1 MQTLRKKILSKLSSE
16 PKIAKK
22 IKINPQDYAIHV
34 FDRSKLQKFLSEKTF
49 FQMQQCIEKQIPIS
63 PVIAD
68 QIASAMKAWAIANG
82 ASHYTHWFQPLTGAT
97 AEKHDSFFDLDSFGN
112 QLEKFEGEQLVQQ
125 IPEFPNLSKSGVRNT
140 FEARGYSA
148 WDPSSPAFLYGTTL
162 CIPTTFVSYTGIALD
177 HKSPLLKSIEKLDHA
192 ATEVCRFFD
201 KNTSKVTASLGWE
214 QEFFLADRALV
225 QTRPDLMLTGRTLMG
240 HMPSKGQQFS
250 DHYFGSIP
258 TRVSVYLNELE
269 YECKLLGIPIKTKH
283 NEVAPSQ
290 YEIAS
295 VFEAVNIAVDHN
307 ALLMDVMDKV
317 AYKHNFVVLLHEKP
331 YQHINGSGK
340 HSNWSLNTNT
350 GINLLSPSK
359 TPMGNL
365 QFLSFFVNSIAAVLK
380 HEALLR
386 ASSVSASN
394 DLRLGQNE
402 APTAILSIFIGKHLT
417 QVLEDLGNV
426 SKGKLSP
433 KEKTD
438 LKLNVIGKIPE
449 ILLDNT
455 DSDRT
460 SPFAFTGNK
469 FEYRSVGSKSNS
481 AKATTVL
488 NAVVTEQL
496 IDFKNRVDDLVDSK
510 NMKKDDAIFNILR
523 EIIIKIKDFLL
534 EDFDGDQK
542 DDKSKNTT
550 KIDMKSTPE
559 SLMAYID
566 NSAID
571 LFENLEIFSSAELH
585 ARCQVDMQSYTSKI
599 QIESRT
605 LGDMSLNHIIPTA
618 IKYQNILIENVQGIK
633 EIFGT
638 NFKNHA
644 NEQLII
650 LENIS
655 EHIKQI
661 NKGVAD
667 MLLARKKANTIDDI
681 NKKALAYAKTVAPFL
696 NQIRYHCDKLELTVD
711 DSIWPLAKYR
721 ELLFIR

>member
-34 FDRSKLQKFLSEKTF
+34 FDRSKLQKFLSEKAF

-225 QTRPDLMLTGRTLMG
+225 HTRPDLMLTGRTLMG

-417 QVLEDLGNV
+417 QVLEDLENV

-488 NAVVTEQL
+488 NAIVTEQL

-523 EIIIKIKDFLL
+523 EIIVKIKDFLL

-566 NSAID
+566 ESAVD

-661 NKGVAD
+661 NKGVSD

>member
-22 IKINPQDYAIHV
+22 IKIDPKDYAIHV
-34 FDRSKLQKFLSEKTF
+34 FDRSKLQKFLSEKAF

-97 AEKHDSFFDLDSFGN
+97 AEKHDSFFYLDSFGN

-162 CIPTTFVSYTGIALD
+162 CIPSTFVSYTGIALD
-177 HKSPLLKSIEKLDHA
+177 HKSPLLKSLEKLDHA

-258 TRVSVYLNELE
+258 TRVSAYLNELE

-417 QVLEDLGNV
+417 QVLEDLENV

-488 NAVVTEQL
+488 NAIVTEQL

-566 NSAID
+566 KSAVD
-571 LFENLEIFSSAELH
+571 LFENLEIFTSAELH

-638 NFKNHA
+638 NFKTHA

>member
-34 FDRSKLQKFLSEKTF
+34 FDRSKLQKFLSEKAF

-148 WDPSSPAFLYGTTL
+148 WDPSSPAFLYGITL

-177 HKSPLLKSIEKLDHA
+177 HKSPLLKSLEKLDHA

-417 QVLEDLGNV
+417 QVLEDLENV

-488 NAVVTEQL
+488 NAIVTEQL

-523 EIIIKIKDFLL
+523 EIIVKIKDFLL

-566 NSAID
+566 ESAVD

>member
-34 FDRSKLQKFLSEKTF
+34 FDRSKLQKFLSEKAF

-177 HKSPLLKSIEKLDHA
+177 YKSPLLKSIEKLDHA

-417 QVLEDLGNV
+417 QVLEDLENV

-488 NAVVTEQL
+488 NAIVTEQL
-496 IDFKNRVDDLVDSK
+496 IDFKNRVDDLIDSK

-523 EIIIKIKDFLL
+523 EIIVKIKDFLL

-566 NSAID
+566 ESAVD

-638 NFKNHA
+638 NFKTHA

-661 NKGVAD
+661 NKGVTD
-667 MLLARKKANTIDDI
+667 MVLARKKANTIDDI

>member
-1 MQTLRKKILSKLSSE
+1 MQTLRKKILKKLSSE
-16 PKIAKK
+16 PKLVKKKK
-22 IKINPQDYAIHV
+22 IDPKDFAKHV
-34 FDRSKLQKFLSEKTF
+34 FDRTKLQKYLSEKTF
-49 FQMQQCIEKQIPIS
+49 YQMQQSIEKQIPIS
-63 PVIAD
+63 SIIAD
-68 QIASAMKAWAIANG
+68 QIASAMKSWAISNG
-82 ASHYTHWFQPLTGAT
+82 ATHYTHWFQPLTGAT
-97 AEKHDSFFDLDSFGN
+97 AEKHDSFFDLDNSGN

-125 IPEFPNLSKSGVRNT
+125 IPDFPNFSNSGIRNI
-140 FEARGYSA
+140 FEARGYST
-148 WDPSSPAFLYGTTL
+148 WDPSSPAFLYETTL
-162 CIPTTFVSYTGIALD
+162 CIPTTFVSYTGVALD
-177 HKSPLLKSIEKLDHA
+177 YKSPLLKSLEKLDES

-201 KNTSKVTASLGWE
+201 KNISKVTATMGWE
-214 QEFFLADRALV
+214 QEFFLVDRALA
-225 QTRPDLMLTGRTLMG
+225 QTRPDLMLTGRTLLG

-250 DHYFGSIP
+250 NHYFGSIP
-258 TRVSVYLNELE
+258 SRVSICLNELE
-269 YECKLLGIPIKTKH
+269 FECRLLGIPIKTKH

-295 VFEAVNIAVDHN
+295 VFEAANIAVDHN
-307 ALLMDVMDKV
+307 ALLMDLMDKV
-317 AYKHNFVVLLHEKP
+317 AYKHNFIVLLHEKP
-331 YQHINGSGK
+331 FHHINGSGK
-340 HSNWSLNTNT
+340 HANWSLNTNT

-394 DLRLGQNE
+394 DLRLGQND

-417 QVLEDLGNV
+417 QVLEDLENV

-481 AKATTVL
+481 AKAITVL
-488 NAVVTEQL
+488 NAIVTEQL
-496 IDFKNRVDDLVDSK
+496 LDFKKGVDNLVDTK

-523 EIIIKIKDFLL
+523 EIIIEIKDFLL
-534 EDFDGDQK
+534 EDYEGKKKVDTSEK
-542 DDKSKNTT
+542 TN
-550 KIDMKSTPE
+550 IRDMKLTPE
-559 SLMAYID
+559 SLLAYLD
-566 NSAID
+566 KSSVD
-571 LFENLEIFSSAELH
+571 LFENLKVFSSVELH
-585 ARCQVDMQSYTSKI
+585 ARCQVDMQSYISEI

-618 IKYQNILIENVQGIK
+618 IRYQNILIKNVKGIK
-633 EIFGT
+633 EIFGEK
-638 NFKNHA
+638 FKSRA
-644 NEQLII
+644 NDQLII
-650 LENIS
+650 LEEIS
-655 EHIKQI
+655 DHIKKII
-661 NKGVAD
+661 NGVD
-667 MLLARKKANTIDDI
+667 QMVLARKNANKIEDV
-681 NKKALAYAKTVAPFL
+681 NKKAMAYAKTVIPYL
-696 NQIRYHCDKLELTVD
+696 NEIRDHCDKLELTID

>member
-22 IKINPQDYAIHV
+22 IKIDPKDYAIHV

-97 AEKHDSFFDLDSFGN
+97 AEKHDSFFHLDSFGN

-177 HKSPLLKSIEKLDHA
+177 HKSPLLKSLEKLDHA

-295 VFEAVNIAVDHN
+295 VFEAVNISVDHN
-307 ALLMDVMDKV
+307 ALLIDVMDKV

-386 ASSVSASN
+386 ASSVSAGN

-417 QVLEDLGNV
+417 QVLEDLENV

-488 NAVVTEQL
+488 NAIVTEQL
-496 IDFKNRVDDLVDSK
+496 IDFKNRIDDLVDSK

-523 EIIIKIKDFLL
+523 EIIVQIKDFLL
-534 EDFDGDQK
+534 EDFDGDQN

-559 SLMAYID
+559 SLMAYIEK
-566 NSAID
+566 SAVD

-638 NFKNHA
+638 NFKTHA

-667 MLLARKKANTIDDI
+667 MLLARKKANTIDDV

>member
-34 FDRSKLQKFLSEKTF
+34 FDRSKLQKFLSEKAF

-162 CIPTTFVSYTGIALD
+162 CIPSTFVSYTGIALD
-177 HKSPLLKSIEKLDHA
+177 HKSPLLKSLEKLDHA

-225 QTRPDLMLTGRTLMG
+225 HTRPDLMLTGRTLMG

-295 VFEAVNIAVDHN
+295 VFEAANIAVDHN

-331 YQHINGSGK
+331 YHHINGSGK
-340 HSNWSLNTNT
+340 HSNWSLSTNT

-386 ASSVSASN
+386 ASSVSAGN

-417 QVLEDLGNV
+417 QVLEDLENV

-488 NAVVTEQL
+488 NAIVTEQL
-496 IDFKNRVDDLVDSK
+496 IDFKNRVDDLIDSK

-534 EDFDGDQK
+534 EDFDGDKQ
-542 DDKSKNTT
+542 DGKSKNIT

-559 SLMAYID
+559 SLMAYLD
-566 NSAID
+566 KSAID
-571 LFENLEIFSSAELH
+571 LFENLEVFSSAELH

-638 NFKNHA
+638 NFKTHA

-667 MLLARKKANTIDDI
+667 MVLARKKANTIDDI

>member
-22 IKINPQDYAIHV
+22 IKIDPKDYAIHV

-97 AEKHDSFFDLDSFGN
+97 AEKHDSFFYLDSFGN

-125 IPEFPNLSKSGVRNT
+125 IPEFPNISKSGVRNT

-177 HKSPLLKSIEKLDHA
+177 HKSPLLKSLEKLDHA

-258 TRVSVYLNELE
+258 TRVSAYLNELE

-417 QVLEDLGNV
+417 QVLEDLENV

-488 NAVVTEQL
+488 NAIVTEQL

-566 NSAID
+566 KSAVD
-571 LFENLEIFSSAELH
+571 LFENLEIFTSAELH

-638 NFKNHA
+638 NFKTHA

>member
-34 FDRSKLQKFLSEKTF
+34 FDRSKLQKFLSEKAF

-225 QTRPDLMLTGRTLMG
+225 HTRPDLMLTGRTLMG

-340 HSNWSLNTNT
+340 HSNWSLRTNT

-417 QVLEDLGNV
+417 QVLEDLENV

-481 AKATTVL
+481 AKAATVL
-488 NAVVTEQL
+488 NAIVTEQL

-523 EIIIKIKDFLL
+523 EIIVKIKDFLL

-566 NSAID
+566 ESAVD

-661 NKGVAD
+661 NKGVSD

>member
-1 MQTLRKKILSKLSSE
+1 MQTLRKKILSKLYSE

-34 FDRSKLQKFLSEKTF
+34 FDRSKLQKFLSEKAF

-97 AEKHDSFFDLDSFGN
+97 AEKHDSFFHLVSFGN

-177 HKSPLLKSIEKLDHA
+177 HKSPLLKSLEKLDHA

-417 QVLEDLGNV
+417 QVLEDLENV

-488 NAVVTEQL
+488 NAIVTEQL

-542 DDKSKNTT
+542 DGKSKKTK

-638 NFKNHA
+638 NFKTHA

>member
-1 MQTLRKKILSKLSSE
+1 MQTLRKKILKKLSSE
-16 PKIAKK
+16 PKLVKKKK
-22 IKINPQDYAIHV
+22 IDPKDFAKHV
-34 FDRSKLQKFLSEKTF
+34 FDRTKLQKYLSEKTF
-49 FQMQQCIEKQIPIS
+49 YQMQQSIEKQIPIS
-63 PVIAD
+63 SIIAD
-68 QIASAMKAWAIANG
+68 QIASAMKSWAISNG
-82 ASHYTHWFQPLTGAT
+82 ATHYTHWFQPLTGAT
-97 AEKHDSFFDLDSFGN
+97 AEKHDSFFDLDNSGN

-125 IPEFPNLSKSGVRNT
+125 IPDFPNFSNSGIRNI
-140 FEARGYSA
+140 FEARGYST
-148 WDPSSPAFLYGTTL
+148 WDPSSPAFLYETTL
-162 CIPTTFVSYTGIALD
+162 CIPTTFVSYTGVALD
-177 HKSPLLKSIEKLDHA
+177 YKSPLLKSLEKLDES

-201 KNTSKVTASLGWE
+201 KNISKVTATMGWE
-214 QEFFLADRALV
+214 QEFFLVDRALA

-258 TRVSVYLNELE
+258 SRVSICLNELE
-269 YECKLLGIPIKTKH
+269 FECRLLGIPIKTKH

-295 VFEAVNIAVDHN
+295 VFEAANIAVDHN
-307 ALLMDVMDKV
+307 ALLMDLMDKV
-317 AYKHNFVVLLHEKP
+317 AYKHNFIVLLHEKP
-331 YQHINGSGK
+331 FHHINGSGK
-340 HSNWSLNTNT
+340 HTNWSLNTNT

-394 DLRLGQNE
+394 DLRLGQND

-417 QVLEDLGNV
+417 QVLEDLENV

-481 AKATTVL
+481 AKAITVL
-488 NAVVTEQL
+488 NAIVTEQL
-496 IDFKNRVDDLVDSK
+496 LDFKKGVDNLVDTK

-523 EIIIKIKDFLL
+523 EIIIEIKDFLL
-534 EDFDGDQK
+534 EDYEGKKKVDTSEK
-542 DDKSKNTT
+542 KN
-550 KIDMKSTPE
+550 IRDMKLTPE
-559 SLMAYID
+559 SLLAYLD
-566 NSAID
+566 KSSVD
-571 LFENLEIFSSAELH
+571 LFENLKVFSSVELH
-585 ARCQVDMQSYTSKI
+585 ARCQVDMQSYISEI

-618 IKYQNILIENVQGIK
+618 IRYQNILIKNVKGIK
-633 EIFGT
+633 EIFGEK
-638 NFKNHA
+638 FKSRA
-644 NEQLII
+644 NDQLII
-650 LENIS
+650 LEEIS
-655 EHIKQI
+655 DHIKKII
-661 NKGVAD
+661 NGVD
-667 MLLARKKANTIDDI
+667 QMVLARKNANKIEDV
-681 NKKALAYAKTVAPFL
+681 NKKAMAYAKMVIPYL
-696 NQIRYHCDKLELTVD
+696 NEIRDHCDKLELTID

>member
-22 IKINPQDYAIHV
+22 IKIDPKDYAIHV

-97 AEKHDSFFDLDSFGN
+97 AEKHDSFFHLDSFGN

-177 HKSPLLKSIEKLDHA
+177 HKSPLLKSLEKLDHA

-258 TRVSVYLNELE
+258 TRVSAYLNELE

-417 QVLEDLGNV
+417 QVLEDLENV

-566 NSAID
+566 KSAVD

-638 NFKNHA
+638 NFKTHA

>member
-34 FDRSKLQKFLSEKTF
+34 FDRSKLQKFLSEKAF

-177 HKSPLLKSIEKLDHA
+177 YKSPLLKSIEKLDHA

-417 QVLEDLGNV
+417 QVLEDLENV

-488 NAVVTEQL
+488 NAIVTEQL

-566 NSAID
+566 ESAVD

-638 NFKNHA
+638 NFKTHA